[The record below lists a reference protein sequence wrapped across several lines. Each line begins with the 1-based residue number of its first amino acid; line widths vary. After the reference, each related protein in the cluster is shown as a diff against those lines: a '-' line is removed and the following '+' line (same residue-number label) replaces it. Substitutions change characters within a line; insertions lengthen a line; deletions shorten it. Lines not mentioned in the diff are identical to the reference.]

1 MAGAPEQLVDDMPD
15 LMARA
20 SVPGVSIA
28 FVRDRH
34 LAWSAGFGT
43 TRRETGRAIGQESI
57 FQAASLSKPVF
68 AYAVLWMVYQRV
80 LDLDLDRSLADYLPE
95 RFVADD
101 DMLEHVTARH
111 VLAHTT
117 GWPNW
122 RPKGEPLRRE
132 AVPGERFGYSGEGYF
147 YLQRVVEHMT
157 GESLESLMQARVLR
171 PLGMQHS
178 SYARPDRPRAQI
190 AVGHDRE
197 GLPLD
202 QAPNESSNAAYSL
215 HATACDLATFMAAIL
230 AGGAEPASPTAEMLE
245 PQVRVNERVTW
256 GLRPRL
262 ASS

>member
-43 TRRETGRAIGQESI
+43 TRRDSDHPVAQETI
-57 FQAASLSKPVF
+57 FHAASLSKPVF
-68 AYAVLWMVYQRV
+68 AYAVLRMVHQRV

-95 RFVADD
+95 PFIADD
-101 DMLEHVTARH
+101 DLLEQVTARH

-132 AVPGERFGYSGEGYF
+132 AAPGERFGYSGEGYF

-157 GESLESLMQARVLR
+157 GESLESLLQARVLR

-178 SYARPDRPRAQI
+178 SYAWPDRPTAQI
-190 AVGHDRE
+190 AVGHDRAE
-197 GLPLD
+197 LPRD
-202 QAPNESSNAAYSL
+202 HAGNESPNAGVQLARDRVRPGHL
-215 HATACDLATFMAAIL
+215 HGRDA
-230 AGGAEPASPTAEMLE
+230 
-245 PQVRVNERVTW
+245 RRWW
-256 GLRPRL
+256 GTSV
-262 ASS
+262 ADG